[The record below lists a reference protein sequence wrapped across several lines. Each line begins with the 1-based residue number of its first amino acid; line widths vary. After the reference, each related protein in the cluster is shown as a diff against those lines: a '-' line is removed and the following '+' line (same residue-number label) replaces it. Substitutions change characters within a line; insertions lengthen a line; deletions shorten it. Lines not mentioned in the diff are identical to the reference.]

1 MEVDRLIREIVVKH
15 EGAEYSYEHVCA
27 KWAGHCRSV
36 LLDLSD
42 ALWFKSLLSIKKRL
56 SLI

>member
-1 MEVDRLIREIVVKH
+1 MIREIVVKH

-27 KWAGHCRSV
+27 KWAGHCRYV
-36 LLDLSD
+36 MLALALL
-42 ALWFKSLLSIKKRL
+42 FKILLSMKCL